1 MTLDAKTIAAV
12 VSTCLALLGG
22 AGGAVSYTG
31 WNEEAGKFERAAAK
45 YRAAKDLGRACMGD
59 EAFDAEWA
67 DVLADLREAEGR
79 E

>member
-1 MTLDAKTIAAV
+1 MDYIKVLAIIGPIATSLAGGGATIA
-12 VSTCLALLGG
+12 
-22 AGGAVSYTG
+22 YQG
-31 WNEEAGKFERAAAK
+31 WTAEEGKFARAAAK

-67 DVLADLREAEGR
+67 QVLADLREAEGR